1 MIEDKKTFILKLRRF
16 SLTIGLILFAYSRAS
31 IQLKTPA
38 EISPLGIPLIIQN
51 PNAIGFALF
60 LASLYAFFRY
70 LYYAVL
76 IGPFPSQVRKG
87 LLKGYLPDG
96 TPCNSQ
102 DDKDLLRKYL
112 LEYFPKIGKY
122 KIFEINRLVPIENG
136 IHITIKKIPW
146 PVKFFC
152 WLEDIDYFAPLW
164 INVIAIIFF
173 FI

>member
-1 MIEDKKTFILKLRRF
+1 MIEDKKAFILKLRRF

-38 EISPLGIPLIIQN
+38 EISPLGIPLVIQN

-60 LASLYAFFRY
+60 LASLYAMFRY

-76 IGPFPSQVRKG
+76 IGPSPSQVRKG

-96 TPCNSQ
+96 TPRRSQ
-102 DDKDLLRKYL
+102 NDQEFRKYL
-112 LEYFPKIGKY
+112 LEYFPKIGQY
-122 KIFEINRLVPIENG
+122 KIFKINLLVPEENG
-136 IHITIKKIPW
+136 VHITVNKMPY
-146 PVKFFC
+146 PVKLFC
-152 WLEDIDYFAPLW
+152 CLEDIDYFAPLW